1 MAKRNALGKL
11 YTLAWRHKSPRVR
24 RAALFL
30 LVKGKAI
37 LDPDRDEEVVNELV
51 DAGCCFNYMFVPN
64 HGYMDVFKCPG
75 AKECYPN
82 GAFFE

>member
-1 MAKRNALGKL
+1 MAKRNALGKV
-11 YTLAWRHKSPRVR
+11 YHLAWSHRSPRVR

-30 LVKGKAI
+30 LFKGKAI
-37 LDPDRDEEVVNELV
+37 LDPERDEEAVNELV
-51 DAGCCFNYMFVPN
+51 EAGCWFNYEPVQN
-64 HGYMDVFKCPG
+64 HGYMDVFRCPG